1 MTRKKQ
7 KLRKRIGSLLLCMS
21 LVSSIMGMPA
31 YAAYTEDTEDMS
43 EAVVSEAPEDVTLP
57 TDSETGAEE
66 TDAVEAEDVGTAE
79 AEEETHVEEILEA
92 DENNVANVSASH
104 IDTLDRVLIE
114 DNFDQ
119 GNQGYW
125 DVLNSNGTVS
135 FTGGKA
141 VFNGSGP
148 CNRIGY
154 NGDLIDADDFLIQLN
169 MTLNEG
175 NTNSNAKIAF
185 KTADQYEGDRLQ
197 VRFNFV
203 QGGIYVERTQNNSV
217 INFTKVWSQG
227 GDFTWETGK
236 TYAIDVLVEG
246 DQITVYVDGTEIISV
261 TNADIQSMEKG
272 YFAIAGQYPAQNFS
286 IDDLC
291 ISTDEELSGELY
303 TVTLQTATNGVIDS
317 VPGSGGGTLTAD
329 KDSGYDG
336 EKVTLSPVPAH
347 NYVFDSYG
355 FFLENGTS
363 ADGLI
368 TVINN
373 TITLDSKFGNITVV
387 AYFVSREPGAYE
399 LFYDDFA
406 ASEIDDAYKT
416 VGDLSYIEQNS
427 GELTIDAV
435 ANGSNYLLLDQSVFD
450 EMTADGDYRIST
462 DVKKGNA
469 TNGTMQIM
477 FKGEDTSINGR
488 YVLVLNGGA
497 AVFRY
502 IDPSNNTNI
511 QLASTNFTFSNEYV
525 HADVEV
531 IGDTVTFYADDRE
544 ILSYTTDDNWKN
556 ADNCVGLINMTGG
569 APVVFDE
576 LLVEQIPSAVDITL
590 TVKLEEN
597 GSQTVDTDHVS
608 GTVTADKTSAVSGE
622 TVTLTVVEKAGY
634 QLKSI
639 TVNGEE
645 ISNLTFTV
653 PSTVTDSLDIVAVF
667 EPAQLRTPRNFYIDS
682 ENGDDSNSGTI
693 DAPWKTLSQLEEYSQ
708 TYALVPGDQ
717 VLLKRGSVFENE
729 SLQFSGMGTEQNP
742 IVISAYGDGEDLPR
756 LDGNGVVENVISL
769 FNQEYITISNL
780 EITNT
785 SPNYNSQFG
794 LNTSTNTSLALRA
807 INVSAKDFGVVSG
820 IKIQD
825 CYIHDINGNINL
837 KWNGGIFFDVQADVI
852 GGELSGIPTKYDDV
866 LIEGCTFINVD
877 RSGIKLVNSAWCNQW
892 LPNSPDIPLNW
903 YPSTNVVVRN
913 NYMEKIGGDGITTRD
928 TDGALIEYNLA
939 KDCRYQNTGYNVGIW
954 PFEAAN
960 TVIQYNEAYNTHGT
974 QDGQGLDC
982 DHASSYSLMQ
992 YNYSHDNEG
1001 GFMLIMGGY
1010 PHTAPTVR
1018 YNISQN
1024 DCDKTFEFAQG
1035 IPKGTMI
1042 YNNTIYS
1049 DQIVSRGVLFLS
1061 NTAAGLGVNDFYM
1074 FNNLFC
1080 YPDGQTFY
1088 GGGNASNITDLTN
1101 KGKLYNNAYVGGISA
1116 PVADTGA
1123 VVVADI
1129 DTVLVNAGSGPDSN
1143 PSTTPITGASGEL
1156 DGYQLVA
1163 GSPMIDTGATMAESV
1178 THFGGAMNEIVDG
1191 TAQSPNELYYQAQSA
1206 DSIDYIMGEYFP
1218 EIAGVDYEVDF
1229 FGNSLYAGNGPDIGA
1244 AEYLNNSQ
1252 S

>member
-1 MTRKKQ
+1 MTNKSQ
-7 KLRKRIGSLLLCMS
+7 NLGKRIGSLLLCML
-21 LVSSIMGMPA
+21 LVFSIMGMPS
-31 YAAYTEDTEDMS
+31 YAAYSEDTEYMS
-43 EAVVSEAPEDVTLP
+43 DEVISKAPEDVTP
-57 TDSETGAEE
+57 SANPDSST
-66 TDAVEAEDVGTAE
+66 
-79 AEEETHVEEILEA
+79 
-92 DENNVANVSASH
+92 DENNVANVSISH
-104 IDTLDRVLIE
+104 IDTLDRVLFE

-135 FTGGKA
+135 FTGGKV
-141 VFNGSGP
+141 VFDGSGP

-154 NGDLIDADDFLIQLN
+154 NGDIIDADDFLIQLN

-175 NTNSNAKIAF
+175 NINSNAKIAF

-217 INFTKVWSQG
+217 ANFTTAWSQSG
-227 GDFTWETGK
+227 AFTWETGK

-246 DQITVYVDGTEIISV
+246 NQITVYVDGTEIVSASH
-261 TNADIQSMEKG
+261 ADIESMEKG
-272 YFAIAGQYPAQNFS
+272 YFAIAGQYPSQDFS

-291 ISTDEELSGELY
+291 ISTDEELSGDLY
-303 TVTLQTATNGVIDS
+303 TVTLQTATNGVIDNI
-317 VPGSGGGTLTAD
+317 PGSGGGTLTAD
-329 KDSGYDG
+329 KTSGYDG

-347 NYVFDSYG
+347 NYVFNSYG
-355 FFLENGTS
+355 FFLEDGTS

-373 TITLDSKFGNITVV
+373 TITLDSKFGNITAV

-406 ASEIDDAYKT
+406 AAGIDNNYKT
-416 VGDLSYIEQNS
+416 IGNPSYIEQNS

-435 ANGSNYLLLDQSVFD
+435 ANGNNYLLLNQSIFA
-450 EMTADGDYRIST
+450 EMATDGDYRIST
-462 DVKKGNA
+462 DVKKGNS

-477 FKGEDTSINGR
+477 FKGVDTSINGR
-488 YVLVLNGGA
+488 YVLVLNGSA

-502 IDPSNNTNI
+502 IDPSTNTNI
-511 QLASTNFTFSNEYV
+511 LLASTPFTFSDEYV
-525 HADVEV
+525 RAEVEV
-531 IGDTVTFYADDRE
+531 IDDTVTFYADNRE

-576 LLVEQIPSAVDITL
+576 LLVEQIPSTVDIAL
-590 TVKLEEN
+590 TVKVEEN
-597 GSQTVDTDHVS
+597 GSQTVDTNYVS
-608 GTVTADKTSAVSGE
+608 GTVTADKTSAVAGE
-622 TVTLTVVEKAGY
+622 TVTLTVLEKAGY

-639 TVNGEE
+639 TVDEEE
-645 ISNLTFTV
+645 ISGLTFTV
-653 PSTVTDSLDIVAVF
+653 PVTSADSVDIVAVF
-667 EPAQLRTPRNFYIDS
+667 EPVQLRAPKSFYIDS
-682 ENGDDSNSGTI
+682 ENGDDGNPGTI
-693 DAPWKTLSQLEEYSQ
+693 EAPWQTLSKLNDFTQ
-708 TYALVPGDQ
+708 TDALVPGDQ

-729 SLQFSGMGTEQNP
+729 TLQFSGMGTEQQP
-742 IVISAYGDGEDLPR
+742 IVISDYGDGEDLPR
-756 LDGNGVVENVISL
+756 LDGNGVVENVVSL
-769 FNQEYITISNL
+769 FNQEYITISNM

-794 LNTSTNTSLALRA
+794 LNTSTNKSLALRA
-807 INVSAKDFGVVSG
+807 INVSAKNFGVVSG
-820 IKIQD
+820 IKIQN

-837 KWNGGIFFDVQADVI
+837 KWNGGIFFDIQADVI
-852 GGELSGIPTKYDDV
+852 GGELSGIPTKYDNV
-866 LIEGCTFINVD
+866 LIEGCTFIRVD

-892 LPNSPDIPLNW
+892 LPNNPSIPINW

-928 TDGALIEYNLA
+928 TDSALIEYNLV

-954 PFEAAN
+954 PFQASN

-992 YNYSHDNEG
+992 YNYSHNNEG

-1080 YPDGQTFY
+1080 YPVGQTFY

-1116 PVADTGA
+1116 PTADTGA
-1123 VVVADI
+1123 VVEANI
-1129 DTVLVNAGSGPDSN
+1129 DAVLVDAGTGPASN
-1143 PSTTPITGASGEL
+1143 PSTTPFTGASGAL
-1156 DGYQLVA
+1156 NGYQLA
-1163 GSPMIDTGATMAESV
+1163 IGSPMIDAGATMEEAV
-1178 THFGGAMNEIVDG
+1178 THFGGAMDEIVDG
-1191 TAQSPNELYYQAQSA
+1191 TAQSPNDLYYQAQSA
-1206 DSIDYIMGEYFP
+1206 DSIDYTMGSYFP
-1218 EIAGVDYEVDF
+1218 EIAGINYDVDF
-1229 FGNSLYAGNGPDIGA
+1229 FGNSLYTGNGPDIGA
-1244 AEYLNNSQ
+1244 AEYPDNSQ
-1252 S
+1252 P